1 MERTNEQ
8 IALKVSFNTI
18 IWNVVLFIFKLVAGI
33 IGHSAAMISDSI
45 HSLSDVLSTFVVIIG
60 VKLSNKEADNDH
72 PYGHERFESVA
83 AIILAGILLATG
95 FGIGKSGIETI
106 IAGDYSSI
114 IIPGRVALIAAI
126 VSVVVKEA
134 MYWYTRAAAKKTNSG
149 ALMADAWHHRSD
161 ALSSIGSFFGVLGA
175 RIGFPVM
182 DSLAGLV
189 ISFFIIKVSIDIF
202 RDAISKMTDR
212 AIDDDLEEEIR
223 NVALSHE
230 GVIGVD
236 RLSTRMFGD
245 KIYVDM
251 EISLERHS
259 LLHVSHG
266 IAHAIHD
273 AVEEKFENV
282 KHCMI
287 HVNPSTES

>member
-161 ALSSIGSFFGVLGA
+161 ALSSIGSFFGILGA

-259 LLHVSHG
+259 LLYVSHG

-273 AVEEKFENV
+273 AVEEKFVNV